1 VRASRADKEWI
12 SMAALIDTH
21 DRQSAVWLRLK
32 EHYEARL
39 TLLRSSNDGQLTAEQ
54 TAKIRGRIAEVKAL
68 LSLEKDTPVLN
79 DGNELFKD

>member
-1 VRASRADKEWI
+1 
-12 SMAALIDTH
+12 MAALIDTH

-32 EHYEARL
+32 EFYEARL

-68 LSLEKDTPVLN
+68 LALEKETPIVS
-79 DGNELFKD
+79 DSAELFKD